1 MSRIYNFN
9 AGPAALPLEVIEE
22 AQRELVDFQGTGMSL
37 LESSHRAK
45 AYDAVHNEAI
55 ANLRELMGIP
65 EDYAVL
71 FLQGGASMQFSMVP
85 MNLLLPGT
93 SADYVNSGAWA
104 NKAVKE
110 AQKVGQVNV
119 VANTAKDIPTRIP
132 AMETLK
138 FTPGAAYVHI
148 TSNETIAGAQWK
160 AFPKTEAPL
169 VADMSSDILSRPFD
183 VKDFGLIYAGAQKNL
198 GPSGVTLVIVRKDL
212 AEKAPSNLPTMLDY
226 RTHIEANSLYN
237 TPPTFGIYLLALV
250 TRWVKKVG
258 KENLFKQNVEKAAKL
273 YAAIDGSGGFFKGTA
288 VPECRSDMNVTFRI
302 FPDGANAS
310 EEMEKKF
317 VAEATAAGF
326 AGLKGHRSVGGLRA
340 SIYNAFPA
348 KGVDDLVAFMADFQK
363 KNG

>member
-71 FLQGGASMQFSMVP
+71 FLQGGAS
-85 MNLLLPGT
+85 
-93 SADYVNSGAWA
+93 

-132 AMETLK
+132 AMETLT

-160 AFPKTEAPL
+160 AFPKAEAPL

-183 VKDFGLIYAGAQKNL
+183 VTDFGLIYAGAQKNL

-212 AEKAPSNLPTMLDY
+212 AEKAPANLPTMLDY

-258 KENLFKQNVEKAAKL
+258 KENLFRQNVEKAAKL

-348 KGVDDLVAFMADFQK
+348 KGVDDLVAFMAEFQR